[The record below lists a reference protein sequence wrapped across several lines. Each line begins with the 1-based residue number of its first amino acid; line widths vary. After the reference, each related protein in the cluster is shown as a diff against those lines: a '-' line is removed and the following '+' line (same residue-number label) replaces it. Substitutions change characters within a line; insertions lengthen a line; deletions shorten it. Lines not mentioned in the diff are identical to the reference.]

1 MMMLSGSATMPW
13 SFSPPEIR
21 FQDSVGV
28 VKEAGW
34 TQILSPAPA
43 VSSCAEAV
51 PVFVSRA

>member
-34 TQILSPAPA
+34 TQILSPVPA